1 MPEHMTTAQVRA
13 LKAKVVIE
21 PEAVVI
27 DQCRQYLRAT
37 GWFVVRIQQGM
48 GCHRG
53 IADLYCLKDGRDV
66 WVECKATKGKQ
77 SEYQKNFEH
86 AIRVNGGEY
95 FVAHSLD
102 ELIEKVRV

>member
-1 MPEHMTTAQVRA
+1 MIEHMTTAQVRA
-13 LKAKVVIE
+13 LKAKVIIE

-27 DQCRQYLRAT
+27 DQVRQYLRAT

-48 GCHRG
+48 GCHKG

-77 SEYQKNFEH
+77 SEYQKVFE
-86 AIRVNGGEY
+86 ADVLRNGGEY
-95 FVAHSLD
+95 ICVHSLD
-102 ELIEKVRV
+102 ELIEKVRT